1 MTSTNYR
8 LGAELERTVMH
19 RLVEKE
25 WTVIKSGGSRGPF
38 DLVAMRGGRSPLF
51 IQCKTDRRTLDAESW
66 RLLFVLALDL
76 GGTPIIADRSGP
88 RREATLWV
96 MLGERPRYRQAGE
109 YLQALT
115 WAEL

>member
-8 LGAELERTVMH
+8 LGAELERTVQH
-19 RLVEKE
+19 RLVAKG
-25 WTVIKSGGSRGPF
+25 WTVVRAAGSHGPF
-38 DLVAMRGGRSPLF
+38 DLVAMREARGPLF

-66 RLLFVLALDL
+66 RALFILALDL

-96 MLGERPRYRQAGE
+96 ILGERPKYRQAGE
-109 YLQALT
+109 FLTALT